1 MKGETYLKF
10 LAASGMIGVLA
21 LVLFTLY
28 LIVEPAIRSDKKQA
42 EIDQQTLTAEQER
55 KQRRSIESIN
65 EGVELAN
72 DIVYVQDTRTG
83 ICFATEGVQGWHGHF
98 TTVDC
103 DMIPDEMLHTNKR
116 KVQ

>member
-1 MKGETYLKF
+1 MKDESYDNFFTIII
-10 LAASGMIGVLA
+10 MISSLI
-21 LVLFTLY
+21 FTLFIVY
-28 LIVEPAIRSDKKQA
+28 LISKPTTHSDKKQA

-55 KQRRSIESIN
+55 KQRRSIESIA

-103 DMIPDEMLHTNKR
+103 DMIPVEMLHTNKR